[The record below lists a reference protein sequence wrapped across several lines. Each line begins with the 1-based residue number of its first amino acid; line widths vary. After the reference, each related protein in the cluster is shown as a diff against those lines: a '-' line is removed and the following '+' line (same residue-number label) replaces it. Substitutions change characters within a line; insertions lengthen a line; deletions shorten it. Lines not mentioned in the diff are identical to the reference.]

1 MFAMKKVWI
10 TALENDEKQVK
21 RVLNMVKRYGLD
33 GNGHFWAD
41 DLKNMAW
48 LGPKEAILDDETA
61 LWILLGSNKNLE
73 TASVRYGLALLAL
86 TVRAAKGYGFPVLFV
101 DTKGDTISDT
111 LPTPLRGM
119 DIISI
124 ESSSL
129 GAKMV
134 ARVNTPIQKIDLEYR
149 IDIHAHPHFGVWFEI
164 GPSSDN
170 IWNGALLGVCGGE
183 IDSHGVGNAGK
194 LPQKTLLEYQ
204 MKGLKLTLGE
214 REYTAWAVKNSI
226 DGTHSYYVRAQ
237 GISKSIVFGSYTA
250 EDEAQMNV
258 INF

>member
-1 MFAMKKVWI
+1 MKKVWI
-10 TALENDEKQVK
+10 TALEHDEKQVK

-86 TVRAAKGYGFPVLFV
+86 TVRAAKGYGFPVL
-101 DTKGDTISDT
+101 
-111 LPTPLRGM
+111 L
-119 DIISI
+119 
-124 ESSSL
+124 
-129 GAKMV
+129 
-134 ARVNTPIQKIDLEYR
+134 
-149 IDIHAHPHFGVWFEI
+149 
-164 GPSSDN
+164 
-170 IWNGALLGVCGGE
+170 
-183 IDSHGVGNAGK
+183 
-194 LPQKTLLEYQ
+194 
-204 MKGLKLTLGE
+204 
-214 REYTAWAVKNSI
+214 
-226 DGTHSYYVRAQ
+226 